1 MNRVEDKDIGF
12 FNKYFQ
18 DYKNI
23 DKTKLKITTEGI
35 YSVSGY
41 RSANYLSKQIKRYF
55 KNKDITIT
63 DGTGNNG
70 TDTISFG
77 LNFKS
82 VNSIE
87 LDDVNYNVLK
97 NNINV
102 YGLKN
107 VKLYKGSSLD
117 IIPTLKQDVIFIDAP
132 WTKNYKEKEVI
143 RLYMDNKEI
152 SKIYN
157 DLKKYTKLFVFKVP
171 KNYDFTYFIQQTT
184 MDKYFI
190 ISYKDKY
197 GNIKFYFIFIST

>member
-1 MNRVEDKDIGF
+1 MNKIENKNIKF

-18 DYKNI
+18 DYKNV
-23 DKTKLKITTEGI
+23 DKTKLKITTEGV

-55 KNKDITIT
+55 KKNDITIT

-77 LNFKS
+77 LNFKN

-87 LDDVNYNVLK
+87 LDDINYSVLE

-102 YGLKN
+102 YGLNN
-107 VKLYKGSSLD
+107 VKLYKGSLLN
-117 IIPTLKQDVIFIDAP
+117 IIPKLKQDVIFIDAP
-132 WTKNYKEKEVI
+132 WTKNYKEKEI
-143 RLYMDNKEI
+143 IKLYIDNEEI

-157 DLKKYTKLFVFKVP
+157 DLKKYAKLFIFKVP
-171 KNYDFTYFIQQTT
+171 KNYDFTYFIQNTIK
-184 MDKYFI
+184 DKYFI

-197 GNIKFYFIFIST
+197 ENIKFYFIFIST

>member
-1 MNRVEDKDIGF
+1 MNRVENKDIGF

-41 RSANYLSKQIKRYF
+41 ISANYLSKQIKRYF

-87 LDDVNYNVLK
+87 LDNINYNILK

-117 IIPTLKQDVIFIDAP
+117 IIPTLKQDVVFIDAP
-132 WTKNYKEKEVI
+132 WTKNYKETAII

-171 KNYDFTYFIQQTT
+171 NNYDFTYFIQHTK
-184 MDKYFI
+184 MEKYFI

-197 GNIKFYFIFIST
+197 ENIKFYFIFIST

>member
-1 MNRVEDKDIGF
+1 MNRVENKDIGF

-70 TDTISFG
+70 TDTISFC

-87 LDDVNYNVLK
+87 LDDTNYSVLE

-102 YGLKN
+102 YGFKN

-117 IIPTLKQDVIFIDAP
+117 IIPTLKQDVVFIDAP
-132 WTKNYKEKEVI
+132 WTKNYKDNEII

-152 SKIYN
+152 STIYN
-157 DLKKYTKLFVFKVP
+157 DFKKYTKLFVFKVP

-197 GNIKFYFIFIST
+197 KNIKFYFIFIST

>member
-1 MNRVEDKDIGF
+1 MNKVEDKDIGF

-55 KNKDITIT
+55 KNKDIIIT

-87 LDDVNYNVLK
+87 LDDINYSVLK

-132 WTKNYKEKEVI
+132 WTKNYKEKEII

-171 KNYDFTYFIQQTT
+171 KNYDFTYFIQKTI